1 MINKDVKIIICFG
14 VLLTFLLS
22 AVCLFFSPVCAVLL
36 LLNGLLLTGVFVYF
50 TLKRYK
56 KINELNGYLSLV
68 CAGEFDL
75 DISDNTEGELSILK
89 NNLFKVMTLMR
100 SQNELLNKDKIY
112 LADSLADISHQL
124 KTPLTSMLVITDLL
138 KIETESDKRKEFVS
152 IIEGQLDKMKWLI
165 TNMLKL
171 SRLDADAV
179 DFKREKVSI
188 KEIMLESIKPFL
200 VTLDVMDITLE
211 NEMEDIFINGD
222 RNWSIEAFQNIIKN
236 CIEHTGRNG
245 RLAIKSE
252 STNIYSSV
260 FIRDNG
266 CGIAKK
272 DLPHIFERF
281 YHGENSSSD
290 SVGIG
295 LALAK
300 MIFEKE
306 NADILVNSE
315 ENVGTEF
322 EIRFYKS
329 II

>member
-138 KIETESDKRKEFVS
+138 KIETEFDKRKEFVS